1 MRSNLLSKKVT
12 ICIPSSNSEATIK
25 KTITSI
31 LGQSYKN
38 YDIFFFDNGSSDNTI
53 NIINH
58 YINKFKNF
66 KKFVTKKRIESGAHF
81 NKILKNKHRFSNF
94 FCVFHSDDIYNKNI
108 LKFSTEYLEHNLDCA
123 AVSSI
128 ANIIDEN
135 DNIFSKSLSAKK
147 IISKKTLKLDSDIFL
162 DLLFEN
168 NNFLTFPSFVF
179 RTESFIRNNY
189 SLKYNK
195 FKRGSD
201 VNFYLQ
207 ILKNEKIGIINK
219 QLINYRMSKYGSSL
233 NDLKSRTKD
242 SDLFLVLKDVIKNY
256 KNKNHEKYF
265 DYHKKFQF
273 LLMKDR
279 CRQLIN
285 VKSQGIKKNINLNI
299 LANIYLA
306 FYSLQNL
313 KLFLFIILIKFFAI
327 LPFSRFFIKK
337 ISVIARWF
345 GYVA

>member
-1 MRSNLLSKKVT
+1 MRNNLLFKKVT
-12 ICIPSSNSEATIK
+12 ICIPSSNSEATIE
-25 KTITSI
+25 KTINSI

-53 NIINH
+53 NIINR

-66 KKFVTKKRIESGAHF
+66 KKFVTKKKIKSDAHF
-81 NKILKNKHRFSNF
+81 NKIFRNKHRFGKF
-94 FCVFHSDDIYNKNI
+94 FCIFHSDDIYNKNI
-108 LKFSTEYLEHNLDCA
+108 LKFSIKYLEHNLDCA

-128 ANIIDEN
+128 ANIIDDN
-135 DNIFSKSLSAKK
+135 DNIFSKSLLAKK
-147 IISKKTLKLDSDIFL
+147 IISKKTLKLNREVFL
-162 DLLFEN
+162 DLLFDN
-168 NNFLTFPSFVF
+168 NNFLTLPSFVF
-179 RTESFIRNNY
+179 RTESFNRNNY
-189 SLKYNK
+189 SFKYNK

-201 VNFYLQ
+201 VDFYLQ
-207 ILKNEKIGIINK
+207 ILNNEKIGIINK

-256 KNKNHEKYF
+256 KNKNHKKYSE
-265 DYHKKFQF
+265 YYKKFQF

-285 VKSQGIKKNINLNI
+285 IRSQGIKKNINLNI
-299 LANIYLA
+299 LANIHLA
-306 FYSLQNL
+306 FYSLQNI
-313 KLFLFIILIKFFAI
+313 KLFFCIILIKFFAI